1 MVACAISAPELAEY
15 LPVFLGMN
23 LNGAVAPRDLVGAA
37 LGRHEDNPALGSA
50 ADSLG
55 SIGNICN
62 CQMEEQALKTLHIP

>member
-1 MVACAISAPELAEY
+1 
-15 LPVFLGMN
+15 MN
-23 LNGAVAPRDLVGAA
+23 GDVAPRDLVGAA